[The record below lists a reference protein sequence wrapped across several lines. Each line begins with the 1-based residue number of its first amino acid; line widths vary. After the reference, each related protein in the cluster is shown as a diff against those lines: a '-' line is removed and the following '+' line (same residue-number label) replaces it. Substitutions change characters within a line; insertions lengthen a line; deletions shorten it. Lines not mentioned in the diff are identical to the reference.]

1 MKNKEWTFWAL
12 VISFVF
18 GVALCWPLWCKIITI
33 LLAGAV
39 LVQVCQRLFKACSK
53 ED

>member
-1 MKNKEWTFWAL
+1 MKNKEWTLWAL

-18 GVALCWPLWCKIITI
+18 GVALYWPLWCKIITI
-33 LLAGAV
+33 LLSGAV
-39 LVQVCQRLFKACSK
+39 IVQVCRRLLKAYGK

>member
-1 MKNKEWTFWAL
+1 MAKKEWTFWAL

-18 GVALCWPLWCKIITI
+18 GVALHWPLWCKIITI

-39 LVQVCQRLFKACSK
+39 LVQVCRRLFRAYEK
-53 ED
+53 EE